1 MEKQKK
7 LGKELLEIFTSKTC
21 SRKDYWCVFGIILAI
36 YAMLIV
42 ISIPINI
49 YFSYYFNFEFYITF
63 WTIAFIILTIFFQ
76 VKRYRDVH
84 MNLYIFVLLGI
95 LYIIPW
101 VNIVASIIH
110 LIILLLPTYSRV
122 TENQD

>member
-21 SRKDYWCVFGIILAI
+21 SRKDYWFITGIIVTI
-36 YAMLIV
+36 YTMLV
-42 ISIPINI
+42 GFSILIQND
-49 YFSYYFNFEFYITF
+49 FEYYFNYEFYSKF
-63 WTIAFIILTIFFQ
+63 WSVAFIILTIFFQ

-84 MNLYIFVLLGI
+84 MNLYILVLLCI

-101 VNIVASIIH
+101 VNIVASIIN
-110 LIILLLPTYSRV
+110 LIILLLPTYSKAKG
-122 TENQD
+122 D